1 MDIQGKQNFFEKS
14 NRRVCLPHIKST
26 ASRRGCALSPPRK
39 VCSQD
44 PSTTKRRVLDVGES
58 LSPKCRS
65 PPSLLNATFPGDVTL
80 KCPFNNPD
88 LLPLPRFPP
97 QHPSSS
103 SLLCNTLVQFTVCLT
118 PLECAFYAD
127 RALDLFIARVS
138 VPWRCLASGR
148 DSINS
153 WGGLNSE
160 DQREGDAGWLTLSRG
175 LAGWRHPEDRGKAG
189 CEGQLGQA
197 CRPSVAEGD
206 NWLGWSQKGTHQED
220 SLWGVHAVRGQ
231 PKEA

>member
-14 NRRVCLPHIKST
+14 NRRVCLPPS
-26 ASRRGCALSPPRK
+26 SLPLVEEDVLSHPPRK

-65 PPSLLNATFPGDVTL
+65 PPSLLNATFPGDVIL

-88 LLPLPRFPP
+88 LLPLPRFSP

-127 RALDLFIARVS
+127 RALDLFIARVL
-138 VPWRCLASGR
+138 VP
-148 DSINS
+148 
-153 WGGLNSE
+153 
-160 DQREGDAGWLTLSRG
+160 
-175 LAGWRHPEDRGKAG
+175 
-189 CEGQLGQA
+189 
-197 CRPSVAEGD
+197 
-206 NWLGWSQKGTHQED
+206 
-220 SLWGVHAVRGQ
+220 
-231 PKEA
+231 